1 MKKSNYYS
9 LPIFMVSTA
18 IIVSSMVGCNTQK
31 TVDKYVSQG
40 KIDYNLPKEDEKML
54 DTIQYKT
61 FQYFINE
68 YHPEKGIVRDRSQES
83 SPASIAATGFAL
95 PVYAVGVERKW
106 ITREKAADITL
117 KTLRFF
123 SNSTQS
129 ETDSLAIGYKG
140 FYYHFI
146 GMESGKRVWN
156 CELSSIDTGLLLMG
170 VIFVRNYYNQ
180 NSPDEKEIRELA
192 EKLLGRLDWS
202 VFFMDENSKQPATI
216 SMAWKPEEGVT
227 NWGWHGYTE
236 GLFLYVLAAGTG
248 IENPEKTYDGWLRT
262 YNWKTP
268 YPGLSHVTFPPLFGH
283 QFSHTFIDFR
293 GLADPYLKAKG
304 IDYFENSRRATLTQ
318 QQYAIENPKGW
329 VGYDS
334 LTWGFTATDGP
345 GSAYNFGDKRF
356 EGYAGRGSSG
366 KDETVGED
374 GTLAPYGVLSS
385 LPFTPE
391 LSMATIKNM
400 NAKYGKEIWGKYGYF
415 DAFNPTAKWV
425 SHDFI
430 GIDQGP
436 MLLMIENF
444 RTGLVWNYVM
454 KDPIIQKGLKTLG
467 FEYSK

>member
-170 VIFVRNYYNQ
+170 
-180 NSPDEKEIRELA
+180 
-192 EKLLGRLDWS
+192 
-202 VFFMDENSKQPATI
+202 
-216 SMAWKPEEGVT
+216 
-227 NWGWHGYTE
+227 
-236 GLFLYVLAAGTG
+236 
-248 IENPEKTYDGWLRT
+248 
-262 YNWKTP
+262 
-268 YPGLSHVTFPPLFGH
+268 
-283 QFSHTFIDFR
+283 
-293 GLADPYLKAKG
+293 
-304 IDYFENSRRATLTQ
+304 
-318 QQYAIENPKGW
+318 
-329 VGYDS
+329 
-334 LTWGFTATDGP
+334 
-345 GSAYNFGDKRF
+345 
-356 EGYAGRGSSG
+356 
-366 KDETVGED
+366 
-374 GTLAPYGVLSS
+374 
-385 LPFTPE
+385 
-391 LSMATIKNM
+391 
-400 NAKYGKEIWGKYGYF
+400 
-415 DAFNPTAKWV
+415 
-425 SHDFI
+425 
-430 GIDQGP
+430 
-436 MLLMIENF
+436 
-444 RTGLVWNYVM
+444 
-454 KDPIIQKGLKTLG
+454 
-467 FEYSK
+467 

>member
-1 MKKSNYYS
+1 MKKSNHYS
-9 LPIFMVSTA
+9 VAVFSAISAFLLFSIAGCTA
-18 IIVSSMVGCNTQK
+18 QK
-31 TVDKYVSQG
+31 SIDNFISKG
-40 KIDYNLPKEDEKML
+40 KIEYNLSVEDEKML

-61 FQYFINE
+61 FQYFMQE
-68 YHPEKGIVRDRSQES
+68 HHPEKGIVRDRSQEN

-95 PVYAVGVERKW
+95 PVYAVGVERRW
-106 ITREKAADITL
+106 VTREKAAEITV
-117 KTLRFF
+117 KTLRYFA
-123 SNSTQS
+123 NSIQS
-129 ETDSLAIGYKG
+129 DTDSMSNGYKG

-146 GMESGKRVWN
+146 GMESGKREWN

-180 NSPDEKEIRELA
+180 NSDNEKEIRELA
-192 EKLLGRLDWS
+192 EKLLSRLDWS
-202 VFFMDENSKQPATI
+202 VFYMDEKSKQPYTI
-216 SMAWKPEEGVT
+216 SMAWSPEQGTT

-236 GLFLYVLAAGTG
+236 GLFLYVLAAGTD
-248 IENPEKTYDGWLRT
+248 IENPEKTYNGWLRT

-293 GLADPYLKAKG
+293 GLTDPYLKEKG

-318 QQYAIENPKGW
+318 QQYAIENPKAW

-366 KDETVGED
+366 KYETVGED

-391 LSMATIKNM
+391 LSLATIKNM

-444 RTGLVWNYVM
+444 RSGLVWDYVM
-454 KDPIIQKGLKTLG
+454 KDPIIQKGLETLH
-467 FEYSK
+467 FDYRK